1 MKYRVVRV
9 GLSDGK
15 QQVYIVQDGH
25 TERNFNKAML
35 IELSKH
41 SDIQDAVIT
50 KRGDIWIQSR
60 IPRYNIQ
67 SMQKTRKGIT
77 QRDEQDTKIYYHGSN
92 GGIYGDIDTKHS
104 VGVCDFR
111 AGFYLGEMR
120 RQAESRVQN
129 SKNPVVYEIQI
140 NYDGLKTYEF
150 KDDGLWAI
158 FIAYNRGKEQFE
170 KYPKILK
177 LLQQIEKNSDI
188 IIGYIADDKI
198 AYAYR
203 QFNEDNLTVDGLQ
216 ECLKLVKYGRQ
227 IVLKTD
233 KACKQATIIKQY
245 KININQIESNKIWT
259 KQLKEDMGD
268 RIKEINR
275 QYKRIGLFKSE
286 YLDKLEASL

>member
-1 MKYRVVRV
+1 MKYKVVRV
-9 GLSDGK
+9 GLSNGK
-15 QQVYIVQDGH
+15 QQIYVAQDEH
-25 TERNFNKAML
+25 TERNFNKVML
-35 IELSKH
+35 LELSKH

-60 IPRYNIQ
+60 IPRYSIQ
-67 SMQKTRKGIT
+67 SIKRARKGIA

-104 VGVCDFR
+104 VGVCDFG

-129 SKNPVVYEIQI
+129 SKNPVIYEIQA
-140 NYDGLKTYEF
+140 NYNGLRTYEF
-150 KDDGLWAI
+150 KDDGLWDL

-170 KYPKILK
+170 GYPKILK
-177 LLQQIEKNSDI
+177 LLQQIENNNDI

-203 QFNEDNLTVDGLQ
+203 QFSEDNLTVAGLQ

-245 KININQIESNKIWT
+245 KIGINQIDSNKLWT
-259 KQLKEDMGD
+259 KQLKDDMND
-268 RIKEINR
+268 RIREINR

-286 YLDKLEASL
+286 YLDKLEESL

>member
-1 MKYRVVRV
+1 MKYKVVRV
-9 GLSDGK
+9 GLSGGK
-15 QQVYIVQDGH
+15 QQIYTVQDGY

-41 SDIQDAVIT
+41 SNIQDAVIT

-67 SMQKTRKGIT
+67 RIKKSGKDIT
-77 QRDEQDTKIYYHGSN
+77 QRDKRDIKIYYHGSN
-92 GGIYGDIDTKHS
+92 GGICGDIDTKHS
-104 VGVCDFR
+104 VGVCDFG

-129 SKNPVVYEIQI
+129 SKNPVIYEIQI
-140 NYDGLKTYEF
+140 NYSGLRTYEF
-150 KDDGLWAI
+150 KDDGLWAL

-170 KYPKILK
+170 QYPKILK
-177 LLQQIEKNSDI
+177 LLQQIEKNNDV

-233 KACKQATIIKQY
+233 KACKQATVIKQY
-245 KININQIESNKIWT
+245 KININQIDSNKIWT
-259 KQLKEDMGD
+259 KQLKDGMDD
-268 RIKEINR
+268 RIREINR